1 MNKRHLIDGIACILI
16 AAIAF
21 LLTLHPAILTT
32 GRLTGLASTYFVLGG
47 MTVIRYFYYNS
58 PRSRDF
64 YREKLEYEEIEE
76 NDERQVRLREKTGCY
91 TYQFGQELLVV
102 MIIGC
107 AILDAFGILEY
118 ADTLTLVLACYM
130 ILQGAAEQVIFR
142 YISKKY

>member
-1 MNKRHLIDGIACILI
+1 MNKRHLIDGIACIVI
-16 AAIAF
+16 AVIAF

-76 NDERQVRLREKTGCY
+76 NDERQIRLREKTGRY
-91 TYQFGQELLVV
+91 AYHFGLEVLVV

-107 AILDAFGILEY
+107 AILDAFGILEN
-118 ADTLTLVLACYM
+118 ADTIVLVLGGFM
-130 ILQGAAEQVIFR
+130 ILQVIAESVIFR